1 MRMDEDVVGPDVRT
15 HGHAQVLH
23 EHFGRE
29 DNAVVLLAS
38 TLGEDLVGGRFRQAE
53 ANAHDGPPGPEANHG
68 EAVEER
74 AESNR
79 QLADGGHRDSE
90 HVCPC
95 LSQPL
100 EGVGRR
106 ARPQHDHSGLEH
118 AEQRHDL
125 LPELNDLQAVTSDDS
140 NRAGR
145 SHVAD
150 EAQGLKAPQGVVIP
164 HGPGV
169 HDDVDHLHGL
179 QGLLRRGAAG
189 ARASTAALEAVRPAA
204 LGDVVDEEGAAGGG
218 RAAAHRLVQDEGGDR
233 HGHASYQESNAPD
246 HGVILQVHAQDRE
259 TRPEGQDDGQVPDN
273 VKQCKAQGLQLF
285 VPAREV
291 GDHGQDGCLEGV
303 CQVYDDEAWVDR
315 QHPHVCRKEA
325 REQQR
330 ATRDR

>member
-1 MRMDEDVVGPDVRT
+1 MRMDEDVVGPDIRA
-15 HGHAQVLH
+15 HGHAQDLNK
-23 EHFGRE
+23 HFGSE
-29 DNAVVLLAS
+29 DNAVVLLA
-38 TLGEDLVGGRFRQAE
+38 GAPHEDLAGGHFHEAE
-53 ANAHDGPPGPEANHG
+53 AQADDEPPGPEARRG
-68 EAVEER
+68 EGLEEP
-74 AESNR
+74 AEG
-79 QLADGGHRDSE
+79 DGQEAAGGQSDAH
-90 HVCPC
+90 HVCDC
-95 LSQPL
+95 RSQPL
-100 EGVGRR
+100 DGVGRR
-106 ARPQHDHSGLEH
+106 ARPQHDCSGLEH
-118 AEQRHDL
+118 TGQRHDL